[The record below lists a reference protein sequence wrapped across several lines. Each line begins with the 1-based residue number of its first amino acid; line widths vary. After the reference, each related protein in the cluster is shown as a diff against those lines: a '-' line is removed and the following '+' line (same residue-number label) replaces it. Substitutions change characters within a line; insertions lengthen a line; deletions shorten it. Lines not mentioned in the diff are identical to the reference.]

1 MKLKNVARLFDTCPV
16 YDAYSGALL
25 FKIQTSTFLES
36 SVEGSTAAR
45 RVISLAPELNVPTHS
60 CILAL
65 DQIWIA
71 GASNPDEWQGSA
83 IRKAYWTKR
92 ATDNLKLLTPAEAAT
107 NATGVPL
114 FGSKKFLRNSLNG
127 ATDSELDP
135 VWEISVSTSVSVERG
150 YFLKSGNTLYRVRV
164 DYNDLDGFK
173 TCQSDEVDE
182 PVTSVSFT
190 TSEVYDPIKD
200 SYLPQQLSMTAV
212 TLDYAKAYTKTSAT
226 DLKAEQGDLCMVVS
240 KGSFT
245 PKVGQEITIHSGKF
259 SGTWR
264 VLSPLSEL
272 DSWKLHIRR
281 V

>member
-1 MKLKNVARLFDTCPV
+1 M

-36 SVEGSTAAR
+36 SAEGSTAAR
-45 RVISLAPELNVPTHS
+45 RVISVAPDLNVPAHS

-65 DQIWIA
+65 DQIWIT
-71 GASNPDEWQGSA
+71 GASNPDEWQGSV
-83 IRKAYWTKR
+83 IRKAYWTR
-92 ATDNLKLLTPAEAAT
+92 LATDNLKLLTPAEAAT
-107 NATGVPL
+107 NAAGVPL
-114 FGSKKFLRNSLNG
+114 FGSKKFLRESLNG
-127 ATDSELDP
+127 ATNSELDP
-135 VWEISVSTSVSVERG
+135 VWEISVSTSVNVERG
-150 YFLKSGNTLYRVRV
+150 YFLKSGNTLYRVRM

-182 PVTSVSFT
+182 PVTAVSFT

-200 SYLPQQLSMTAV
+200 AYVPQVTDVTAI

-226 DLKAEQGDLCMVVS
+226 NIKPEQGDLCMVVA

-245 PKVGQEITIHSGKF
+245 PKVGQEISISTGSFEGL
-259 SGTWR
+259 WR
-264 VLSPLSEL
+264 VLALLSEL

-281 V
+281 L